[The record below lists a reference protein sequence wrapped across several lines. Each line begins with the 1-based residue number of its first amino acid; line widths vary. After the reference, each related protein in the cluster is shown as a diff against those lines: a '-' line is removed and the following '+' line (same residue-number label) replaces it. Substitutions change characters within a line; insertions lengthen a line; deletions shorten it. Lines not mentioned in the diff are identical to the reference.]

1 MTFELVVSNPEFF
14 MLFRRNCHT
23 FAFKNADQRAI
34 FYSFSTSRFKTE
46 ASFNEKVSFVRSGEK
61 SFETLYNSIVKNYK
75 FLLCTETKLSAFFWK
90 FFISL
95 FMSWFIYLL
104 LFCLLICRNQNKE
117 NFAHSFC
124 VIRDKTTSKTQL
136 HELSMRPK
144 NWEFGEYSEH
154 RKLSAFE
161 RQIGAELKKLKWFFS
176 RRGMRRISNQ
186 EIWIINET
194 VRLERVI
201 LRLIFIS

>member
-14 MLFRRNCHT
+14 MLFCRTCHT

-34 FYSFSTSRFKTE
+34 FYWFSTSRFKTE

-104 LFCLLICRNQNKE
+104 LFCLLICRNQN
-117 NFAHSFC
+117 FLIFPFC
-124 VIRDKTTSKTQL
+124 FIRNKTTSKTQL
-136 HELSMRPK
+136 HALSMRPQ
-144 NWEFGEYSEH
+144 NWDFGEYSGH

-161 RQIGAELKKLKWFFS
+161 LKLAQNWRNWKGFFPGGEYKELAIKKSK
-176 RRGMRRISNQ
+176 
-186 EIWIINET
+186 
-194 VRLERVI
+194 
-201 LRLIFIS
+201 